1 MRKTFMEDFDKA
13 MKNEFNKTLEKLP
26 EGLKIQ
32 YRESEAIENLKRLN
46 TYKMENT
53 TKEKLEFKV
62 PTFDNL
68 IINDWDVVVIMMPTR
83 EEGIAAKANI
93 IMDTNGAKKPQFR
106 TSRPLVVCKVGK
118 AVNNENSSELNK
130 ALSNGTLVYMKNG
143 FEHESNMLA
152 INEHKAWL
160 NPIIVNSMN
169 ITAIE
174 TDIKWLDEYAELQN
188 KIENFVNENVTKN
201 KTLTTEEISKII
213 K

>member
-1 MRKTFMEDFDKA
+1 
-13 MKNEFNKTLEKLP
+13 
-26 EGLKIQ
+26 
-32 YRESEAIENLKRLN
+32 
-46 TYKMENT
+46 MENT

-68 IINDWDVVVIMMPTR
+68 IINDWDVVVIMMPTK

-93 IMDTNGAKKPQFR
+93 IMDTNGAKKPQFK

-118 AVNNENSSELNK
+118 AVNNENASELNK

-160 NPIIVNSMN
+160 NPIIVSSMN

-174 TDIKWLDEYAELQN
+174 TDIKWFEEYAELQN
-188 KIENFVNENVTKN
+188 KLETFVNEHLLNPSILAKQQEEYSKRTK
-201 KTLTTEEISKII
+201 
-213 K
+213 

>member
-1 MRKTFMEDFDKA
+1 
-13 MKNEFNKTLEKLP
+13 
-26 EGLKIQ
+26 
-32 YRESEAIENLKRLN
+32 
-46 TYKMENT
+46 MENT

-68 IINDWDVVVIMMPTR
+68 IINEWDVVVIMMPTR

-106 TSRPLVVCKVGK
+106 NSRPLVVCKVGK
-118 AVNNENSSELNK
+118 AINNENSSELNK

-143 FEHESNMLA
+143 FEHDANMIA
-152 INEHKAWL
+152 VNEHKAWL
-160 NPIIVNSMN
+160 NPIIINSMN

-174 TDIKWLDEYAELQN
+174 TDVKWLEEYAELQN
-188 KIENFVNENVTKN
+188 KIENFVNEHVTNKN
-201 KTLTTEEISKII
+201 TLSTEETSKFI